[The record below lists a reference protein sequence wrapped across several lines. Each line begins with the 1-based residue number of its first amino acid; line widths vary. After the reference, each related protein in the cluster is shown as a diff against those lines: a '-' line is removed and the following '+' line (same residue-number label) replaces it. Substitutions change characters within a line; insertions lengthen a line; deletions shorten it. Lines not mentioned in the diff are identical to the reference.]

1 MRLLLLCLLLLAA
14 CAPPP
19 PPETPTPATST
30 PPPTIAPAPTT
41 AYPWTDERAVMES
54 LCFESVYD
62 AAGQTFVLHSAEEL
76 THFFNLADNSR
87 LCRRPVQRAG
97 FDFSGERT
105 LAGLWTR
112 GRGCTARHDVRG
124 FQQDDVART
133 FVIVLRFVTEGECG
147 YELVQPFWVGLTLP
161 RDYDI
166 RIRVE

>member
-14 CAPPP
+14 CTSP
-19 PPETPTPATST
+19 PPEPTPSATST
-30 PPPTIAPAPTT
+30 PPPTVVPAPTT
-41 AYPWTDERAVMES
+41 AYPWTDERAVMNG

-62 AAGQTFVLHSAEEL
+62 AAGQTFVLDSAEEL
-76 THFFNLADNSR
+76 THFFNLADNSH

-97 FDFSGERT
+97 FDFRDNRR

-112 GRGCTARHDVRG
+112 GLGCTAHHEVRG
-124 FQQDDVART
+124 FEQDDVART

-147 YELVQPFWVGLTLP
+147 YELVQPFWVGLSLP

-166 RIRVE
+166 RIRIE